1 MAFFLK
7 IGYFARFDIQKDMQ
21 QDTLYFCAGIAL
33 CFDELNDIRQVVAGV
48 NGMQNTV
55 PSGFASAAAIRRA
68 LEEGQTEEAFLHLPE
83 NTHELYRGALES
95 NTAPVSWD
103 GLALALHYRL
113 RMMSAEEIRDAVF
126 SSASRCSPSSSRIS
140 GAFLRFV
147 KMGHFALS
155 VKSPSISAC

>member
-55 PSGFASAAAIRRA
+55 FQS
-68 LEEGQTEEAFLHLPE
+68 
-83 NTHELYRGALES
+83 
-95 NTAPVSWD
+95 
-103 GLALALHYRL
+103 L
-113 RMMSAEEIRDAVF
+113 RNLRDI
-126 SSASRCSPSSSRIS
+126 PY
-140 GAFLRFV
+140 FLR
-147 KMGHFALS
+147 
-155 VKSPSISAC
+155 